1 MVLHHSRN
9 HLISNTSFPLAFI
22 FLFCLELQRYL
33 RDKWVWMLR
42 GMKEAKSCH
51 KDSVALLSS
60 QDACTGISPF
70 SRCFLGKQKDPRSV
84 LQKWMTEERLLPHLR
99 TEIAL
104 SNYRYAFGLESMR
117 CKRTSKVTQYERE
130 NRPNPQARKINEKA
144 SSNFNGANFIS
155 CFHVWFVNDVIV
167 KSQLVFFLECSYIL
181 HLTCKLLLEPCI
193 KYL

>member
-1 MVLHHSRN
+1 MALHHSRK

-22 FLFCLELQRYL
+22 FLFCLELQRHL
-33 RDKWVWMLR
+33 RDKWEWMLR
-42 GMKEAKSCH
+42 GMKEVKSCH
-51 KDSVALLSS
+51 MDSAALLSS

-130 NRPNPQARKINEKA
+130 NRPNPQARKINGFQQFYWGKF
-144 SSNFNGANFIS
+144 NFMLSCLVCEWCYSKIS
-155 CFHVWFVNDVIV
+155 TCIFPRM
-167 KSQLVFFLECSYIL
+167 FLYPSFNM
-181 HLTCKLLLEPCI
+181 
-193 KYL
+193 